1 MVLLK
6 CGWDDFEIRT
16 TRHLLTEK
24 KVGVAAGPHF
34 SNTRSLCGIDET
46 VLQCGHRRVKSIQL
60 LKVLSTYKILKAKA
74 FNENIDET
82 WIDWAL
88 EMIEAGYESENL
100 YMLAG
105 ETKPY
110 NQFSLQD
117 LTTKVLKDLK
127 LDYSDKDVVIKEYV
141 YYLISNSVDRPET
154 YYKTLRE
161 LKNICIG
168 LDMDS
173 QYMDF
178 YILYFAKQ
186 DLLVDEVQWYWE
198 GANRENIEQVISEQF
213 KSWLIEVEQKQ
224 QGTTA

>member
-1 MVLLK
+1 M
-6 CGWDDFEIRT
+6 
-16 TRHLLTEK
+16 
-24 KVGVAAGPHF
+24 
-34 SNTRSLCGIDET
+34 
-46 VLQCGHRRVKSIQL
+46 
-60 LKVLSTYKILKAKA
+60 KVLSTYKVLKAKA

-110 NQFSLQD
+110 NQFALQE
-117 LTTKVLKDLK
+117 LTNKVLKDLN
-127 LDYSDKDVVIKEYV
+127 LEYSDKDAVIRDYV
-141 YYLISNSVDRPET
+141 YYLISSSVDRPET

-161 LKNICIG
+161 LKNICIE

-178 YILYFAKQ
+178 YLLYFAKD
-186 DLLVDEVQWYWE
+186 DLLVDEVQWYWD
-198 GANRENIEQVISEQF
+198 GATRENIDQIISERF
-213 KSWLIEVEQKQ
+213 KNWLNEFEQKQ
-224 QGTTA
+224 QATTA